1 MQTMIATAVF
11 RPKARTDWVTSK
23 VKTSEVLRST
33 LVQPIITAGKLTGMK
48 VDRQFDVQFDK
59 SSGDTKQVELGVD
72 PNIVV
77 GRYVNGWFHIVDNQ
91 IIEHRDN
98 KYTGFVHSPNS
109 LGELGNRIG
118 FLQDPNAHGIIARN
132 RTSVFEHEAF
142 SKGGTFDVS
151 IGFRWSAFTPMIE
164 SHFEMVR
171 ALCSNQMIFGRDT
184 VMSRNI
190 PLINEWENNMA
201 ISNDV
206 LKHIF
211 NTTIKTRLLDMPHE
225 RASLADIELIQT
237 IVAKQIG
244 ETDATPESRAFL
256 QNLLGKIGFID
267 DYPNLSM
274 LTVNDKKRIP
284 VPVSVYD
291 AMNIATE
298 VSTHYLNQR
307 STKLQAFATSCIF
320 DKKRQSNLISEA
332 VFTSDSTFDDP
343 DRAFWA
349 ETVH

>member
-1 MQTMIATAVF
+1 MSLATIGSF
-11 RPKARTDWVTSK
+11 RPSRVEDFVPSP
-23 VKTSEVLRST
+23 VKKSEIIRST
-33 LVQPIITAGKLTGMK
+33 SVQPIITAGKLTGMK
-48 VDRQFDVQFDK
+48 VDRQFDIALDK
-59 SSGDTKQVELGVD
+59 SSGDAKQVELGVD

-77 GRYVNGWFHIVDNQ
+77 GRYVNGWFHIADDQVID
-91 IIEHRDN
+91 HRDN
-98 KYTGFVHSPNS
+98 KYTGFVHKQNS
-109 LGELGNRIG
+109 LDELGNRIG
-118 FLQDPNAHGIIARN
+118 FLQNPKNHALTARN
-132 RTSVFEHEAF
+132 RTSRFEHEAF
-142 SKGGTFDVS
+142 SKGGVFDVD

-211 NTTIKTRLLDMPHE
+211 NTTVKQRLVEMPNE
-225 RASLADIELIQT
+225 RASLADVELIQT
-237 IVAKQIG
+237 SVTKQIG
-244 ETDATPESRAFL
+244 DTNITQESRLFL
-256 QNLLGKIGFID
+256 HNLLEKLKFID
-267 DYPNLSM
+267 EYPDLSA

-298 VSTHYLNQR
+298 VSTHHSVQR
-307 STKLQAFATSCIF
+307 SAKLQAFATSCIF
-320 DKKRQSNLISEA
+320 DKKRQSNLSSEA